1 MALGGAQRTAALGL
15 TLQLLLGFVL
25 GLEAAPTRSRA
36 QTIGK
41 EASSRLSTAL
51 PRLTESKDCVADSC
65 RWAWRA
71 AEEPAVERG
80 VFGGS
85 GPCSPT
91 GFQCRISGHYV
102 PLLWHCDGE
111 EDCPDGSDEEECKIE
126 PCTQDGQC
134 SPPEGSLCSCDS
146 IDDCPDGIDKIL
158 LNCSRQPCPAGELH
172 CLLGS
177 TCIPH
182 TWLCDGHPDCPDSSD
197 ELGCGTE
204 TLQEGMSV
212 TPVTLESVT
221 YFGNATA
228 TFDRNQDSVQS
239 GNRSAYGIIA
249 AAVVLSA
256 GLVAATLLVLSRL
269 LYPPGLLVVMKESLL
284 LPERK
289 TSPL

>member
-1 MALGGAQRTAALGL
+1 ALSGWMALGGAQRTAALGL

-36 QTIGK
+36 QTIVNSL
-41 EASSRLSTAL
+41 ASSPTYS
-51 PRLTESKDCVADSC
+51 
-65 RWAWRA
+65 
-71 AEEPAVERG
+71 
-80 VFGGS
+80 
-85 GPCSPT
+85 SPT

-228 TFDRNQDSVQS
+228 TFVRNQDSVQS
-239 GNRSAYGIIA
+239 ENRSAYGVIA

-289 TSPL
+289 TSP

>member
-1 MALGGAQRTAALGL
+1 MVGPQQRVTTNIVPGPWDLACLLVFAACDSWTSGEGPDSGLPGL
-15 TLQLLLGFVL
+15 TCVH
-25 GLEAAPTRSRA
+25 
-36 QTIGK
+36 
-41 EASSRLSTAL
+41 
-51 PRLTESKDCVADSC
+51 LT
-65 RWAWRA
+65 
-71 AEEPAVERG
+71 G
-80 VFGGS
+80 
-85 GPCSPT
+85 SPT
-91 GFQCRISGHYV
+91 SFQCRISGYYV
-102 PLLWHCDGE
+102 PLLWHCDGDQ
-111 EDCPDGSDEEECKIE
+111 DCPDGSDEEECKIE

-146 IDDCPDGIDKIL
+146 IDDCPEDINKIL
-158 LNCSRQPCPAGELH
+158 LNCSRQPCPAGELR

-177 TCIPH
+177 PCIPH

-228 TFDRNQDSVQS
+228 TFVRNQDSVRS
-239 GNRSAYGIIA
+239 RNRNAYGVIA

-269 LYPPGLLVVMKESLL
+269 LYPPGLLMAMKESLL
-284 LPERK
+284 LSERK

>member
-1 MALGGAQRTAALGL
+1 MAPGGAQRTAALGL
-15 TLQLLLGFVL
+15 TLQLLLGLVL

-36 QTIGK
+36 QTIG
-41 EASSRLSTAL
+41 
-51 PRLTESKDCVADSC
+51 
-65 RWAWRA
+65 
-71 AEEPAVERG
+71 
-80 VFGGS
+80 
-85 GPCSPT
+85 SPT
-91 GFQCRISGHYV
+91 SFQCRISGYYV
-102 PLLWHCDGE
+102 PLLWHCDGDQ
-111 EDCPDGSDEEECKIE
+111 DCPDGSDEEECKIE

-146 IDDCPDGIDKIL
+146 IDDCPEGINKIL
-158 LNCSRQPCPAGELH
+158 LNCSGQPCPAGELR

-177 TCIPH
+177 PCIPH

-228 TFDRNQDSVQS
+228 TFVRNQDSVRS
-239 GNRSAYGIIA
+239 GNRSAYGVIA

-269 LYPPGLLVVMKESLL
+269 LYPPGLLMAMKESLL
-284 LPERK
+284 LSERK